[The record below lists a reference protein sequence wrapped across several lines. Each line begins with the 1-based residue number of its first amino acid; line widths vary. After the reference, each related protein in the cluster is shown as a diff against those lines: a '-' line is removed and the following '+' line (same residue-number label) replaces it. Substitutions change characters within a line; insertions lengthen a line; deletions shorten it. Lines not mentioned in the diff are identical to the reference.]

1 MLNYSEISELEAAIM
16 QELPDKLLPALTR
29 LNRTGEIET
38 LLKLLDL
45 KELLDSDDE
54 YEVYKTGK
62 IVVIG
67 QSDVKAEVLLTIAG
81 KSGIDKAR
89 LELYLDYNDAKKLDL
104 RKMQWNPTYS
114 VILAGPMP
122 HSGASKGDYS
132 SVLTAIENEPGY
144 PPVVRLGE
152 TSLKITKSQFQ
163 KKMEELLEA
172 KIIA

>member
-1 MLNYSEISELEAAIM
+1 MLNYNEISELESAIM
-16 QELPDKLLPALTR
+16 QELPEKLLPALTR
-29 LNRTGEIET
+29 LNRTGELET

-54 YEVYKTGK
+54 YEVYNTGK

-81 KSGIDKAR
+81 KAGIDKSR
-89 LELYLDYNDAKKLDL
+89 LELYLDYHDAKKLDL
-104 RKMQWNPTYS
+104 RRMQWNPTYS

-132 SVLTAIENEPGY
+132 SVLAAIENEPGY

-172 KIIA
+172 RIIA